1 MNKNSKILITGAS
14 GFLGSNFTRFLD
26 DDGKN
31 ITIIL
36 NKNSNIWRLK
46 DIIKKL
52 DVNYIDIKN
61 KKDVY
66 EKIKEIKPDYVYHF
80 ASYGVNHDQN
90 DLGEIF
96 KTNVLG
102 TTNILNALEKIG
114 IKRMIN
120 IGSGAEY
127 GQIKGKSKEN
137 DGINPTTPYTISK
150 STQTLLVKYF
160 SDINKIPSV
169 TLRIFTPYGKFESK
183 GRLISDIMTSIIK
196 KRSLHL
202 SSKNAFRDFVFIDDV
217 NDALKKSANKPKIE
231 NEIFNIG
238 GGKAI
243 SIKNIVELSLKITG
257 SKSKIIW
264 NTNKPRLL
272 DKFQKAVYAD
282 LSKTEKLLQWK
293 PITTLENGLE
303 KSFTWYKKNIKLYEN
318 LK

>member
-1 MNKNSKILITGAS
+1 M
-14 GFLGSNFTRFLD
+14 
-26 DDGKN
+26 
-31 ITIIL
+31 
-36 NKNSNIWRLK
+36 
-46 DIIKKL
+46 
-52 DVNYIDIKN
+52 
-61 KKDVY
+61 
-66 EKIKEIKPDYVYHF
+66 
-80 ASYGVNHDQN
+80 
-90 DLGEIF
+90 
-96 KTNVLG
+96 
-102 TTNILNALEKIG
+102 
-114 IKRMIN
+114 
-120 IGSGAEY
+120 
-127 GQIKGKSKEN
+127 
-137 DGINPTTPYTISK
+137 
-150 STQTLLVKYF
+150 
-160 SDINKIPSV
+160 
-169 TLRIFTPYGKFESK
+169 RIFTPYGKFESK